1 MPYLRLPDGSYMEV
15 PEGVSQSEALA
26 HAKEKYG
33 DLFKQGAKA
42 GPKTGFG
49 AALGSGTESFI
60 GSLRT
65 GAEAI
70 LSPEEA
76 ARKGLERE
84 EARAGK
90 YAEQVGLDKLKEVYE
105 KQGLTA
111 AIGEVG
117 RQIPLAITEQ
127 APNIA
132 ATLASAKLGAT
143 AGSPFGPVG
152 AGIGALGG
160 ALAPSALQLFGS
172 NIQRQAAEQQAAGQP
187 LDISRTAAAGA
198 TAIQAPLDVAATFIP
213 LGGRIA
219 GKFFGKE
226 VEQLLMRGGTEAAEK
241 LAKESF
247 AKTLGKG
254 LAVGAAAEVPTEVT
268 QQMLERA
275 QAGLDLT
282 SPDAL
287 KEYGEVAYQAGLL
300 APIGGAGRF
309 VDKSGARGQVAAQAR
324 EEEETARIAEEQRK
338 QSPEYRAELETQ
350 RNDIQGRITEI
361 QSVLKD
367 PRLDKQAVDEGKKEI
382 SDLQAQL
389 KGIVGELKT
398 AGAPAEETSAFSIDQ
413 AIAER
418 KAQEEAEAVK
428 TAEAEKLKQDSE
440 GFIKEHQALSSTV
453 DYLQGKLQNAMKEG
467 DLDQVETFGD
477 LLDKKSAELAQLSEL
492 AQRAGINVRT
502 PEAKLKSANSAL
514 SKAQKKLSDASEDAD
529 LTADKRKELIQAV
542 KDAQANV
549 ESLRKQVDDRKEE
562 QQASAELAAKQQERL
577 QGPTKYNKTV
587 GKQLE
592 NHLKTPRPE
601 DPVGRQAYD
610 AKTKDLESRVFEVLS
625 EEEISEPIDMAEYEL
640 KVNEM
645 TNNRLAGL
653 AAAATER
660 QRAFGEMDTAQEV
673 ATNIEDG
680 KLFNTSAKMLG
691 LPTNAGK
698 NGNWDFSDPE
708 EAGLLLKEVTSTLDQ
723 IEKDRATAEQYG
735 MDLPADPRTPYLE
748 QIFEKIGGVAALE
761 KTELPKAKVDTRR
774 NLRYRQAEIP
784 AAQKLFKP
792 DLPVGEYTPKHIA
805 KVREE
810 LAEINRLLGYDEQNE
825 ADKKAEKARLNR
837 TIKKAKATIA
847 RKTTSEVDKKAAQ
860 QAITDAEAKKKQLDN
875 EKVGVSKEF
884 DLAATK
890 KKALAEI
897 DANIK
902 AQQAIVANKKS
913 SEKDVYWATETIKK
927 LNVAKKSHSALKAPQ
942 QSEFLDRLKKRK
954 ARLEN
959 ELLDATLPIRAKGK
973 IPKYLKIESDIE
985 TLNNQLKEAT
995 APSEIKRL
1003 QNRIANAEAK
1013 LARVKKT
1020 SRLPEGGVRGERV
1033 VGAAKEGT
1041 ALTEI
1046 QDAIDQLRKGEFMG
1060 GAAATESTLEGQ
1072 SRPLILRGIR
1082 NDVDTLIMAAISDI
1096 NIGRR
1101 SRKEADMTL
1110 DEQKEFATIVEQM
1123 LLSKA
1128 AKATGWRAKIQRT
1141 PETAEETA
1149 IFQAFK
1155 DAGFD
1160 FGNKTAYEQYIEAI
1174 GKAGLR
1180 DEDIVDNYGE
1190 ANKQIEQ
1197 LRNSLDTLIDK
1208 KNDLDDKM
1216 KDATDRGIISTYKKQ
1231 IDRLVASIKEAK
1243 KEYEDAKA
1251 EFVRGEK
1258 EGKGEIRT
1266 GMREQERIDIRD
1278 TLDKLKQSFGSERAV
1293 LVEAPEIT
1301 AESMPEIDG
1310 EPKELSKLRNTANAF
1325 LESTNG
1331 ILRGLGEA
1339 LRIFTPVDVRKSK
1352 AILDDFNTKKQ
1363 TALDFM
1369 RDIAG
1374 SKEDK
1379 ASFFN
1384 KVIAATKKEKEAASV
1399 ELETNTEIASSLRAG
1414 PVPKGETLIN
1424 NSLYRKAEKLR
1435 KEADKAHA
1443 EIAADVN
1450 KTLEQVKDTIA
1461 VAEGAAKQKLDADF
1475 KQFFDQLK
1483 ENNSNY
1489 LEASQAYQKAR
1500 NEYYIKKRAEA
1511 GAARAA
1517 QEGTDRERLS
1527 KSLRKGEQAGR
1538 QKVGLNLPGKKVEA
1552 VVTQTVLS
1560 NLAFINMGKKVT
1572 TMRNLFQAIDAA
1584 DKQIGKSENERAAAV
1599 LKAKEAYANE
1609 VIKTRAYAE
1618 RESFGLR
1625 PGELGDLFIQLGKAE
1640 KDSPEAKAI
1649 LKDIATIR
1657 RAAEED
1663 AARMGIVRRAKKE
1676 VGPEGSIEREDKLKA
1691 IQTEQT
1697 EETGRAIQRRKNI
1710 LTTKQR
1716 NKRREEVQ
1724 KELDAANAKQIKKA
1738 PKDATTAQKKAINAA
1753 NDKIRIARQ
1762 SLQAELDV
1770 ITGADF
1776 EVLRNRGLI
1785 KQEASDRLYKKS
1797 KFESERD
1804 NALRA
1809 AKARAD
1815 AIEKKELGAK
1825 LTKADEKLI
1834 AKGEELTD
1842 AEKEI
1847 IANAEALGK
1856 FAAGYIEE
1864 RTTKRNKATAELE
1877 INLQKPLTEDE
1888 KFAKT
1893 TAGKNQE
1900 ARLKQAKG
1908 RVKEKILAQ
1917 EFKKALDENSVV
1929 EAGYKSV
1936 GITEAEFTKLT
1947 RKAEEQRLNFW
1958 LNEVEDAN
1966 ISFDDFKGLEEG
1978 MRGDWDPRIEKPIT
1992 GEGVSSSVAQ
2002 RVVDKLKLPKG
2013 LKVLVLEKL
2022 TPTLRGAI
2030 ANGGYTDTEIDGV
2043 RGGVMPDGT
2052 VFVVANNHA
2061 DIKDVERTLAHEI
2074 TGHLG
2079 VEGVLGQAGMDA
2091 LAKKVISQNGSVAKL
2106 ADKLGVGEDALAAY
2120 MAAKQAGKSEEF
2132 AQAKALREVIAH
2144 TAEARPDKN
2153 FIQKANEFIKA
2164 LVGAFRAALR
2174 KMGIDL
2180 DINTSDVYK
2189 LLRDAR
2195 RSEKIAPGIYKG
2207 RDGEYQLKAGKAT
2220 YGPGGAVIARGADM
2234 AMAKQAPLMD
2244 RLFPANIGLYLTQ
2257 KLVSSTASLD
2267 KVLEVKG
2274 MKGSLVAN
2282 QLKYYISQHN
2292 QRFTIS
2298 GNATTIGV
2306 PVLRQ
2311 EKGGKG
2317 FVLEAKPGANLKS
2330 LAEVLGSIGWGNA
2343 EGIRNAYSLH
2353 RISKRAKNVG
2363 VDKLSFK
2370 NPQEMAKML
2379 KEVDALVA
2387 GNKQLRDGFAKADA
2401 IYDQY
2406 NRDLMN
2412 LLVQTGAL
2420 PKDKAI
2426 DLVKNNDY
2434 VPYYRTEQDGTVVLD
2449 LGGADRVRIGNLKD
2463 QPYLKELVGGDERIV
2478 DIYTGALQN
2487 TNLLIDM
2494 ALHNLASRNVAF
2506 TLADLGLVDVLGD
2519 KGKGIRKGKGPAS
2532 DKVIRFSVQP
2542 DEKYDKKDKTGKV
2555 IEKDDGFRHVI
2566 VNTASTGIPS
2576 EYLVQGLSGVNT
2588 SVPSLVKSMGFFSR
2602 TLRSWVTRNPVY
2614 AARQII
2620 RDPFTAVMASGV
2632 DTLPVLSSLNAMG
2645 KSIGRMRRGEVGA
2658 TEIERL
2664 GLVSS
2669 NVFTGT
2675 SEDMQKILLQITS
2688 GKGGWESYLAK
2699 ADALATQG
2707 DAATR
2712 EVAFNSFRKQGLS
2725 ELEAALATYETMPFT
2740 QRGTSSSLF
2749 LLSTM
2754 VPFLNAQIQGLN
2766 VIYNAFTG
2774 KATFQEK
2781 LRIKQKLWQRG
2792 MLMFGVSMAYAL
2804 LMSEDEAYQNANDD
2818 ERYNNWF
2825 VYVPGIDEPVRVPI
2839 PFELGIPF
2847 KALPEAI
2854 VNVMR
2859 GDRTAGE
2866 ATKALAKMIKN
2877 SVPLGPSSIPAGVKA
2892 PIEVIT
2898 NYSFFTGRDI
2908 ISDRLAGL
2916 DPAERFTANTTE
2928 LAKFIGKGTGSIP
2941 VLGEYL
2947 SPIQIEYLLRGYTG
2961 SLPLALAS
2969 MANPLFGSVGGE
2981 KPTARASEMP
2991 VVGSIFQP
2999 KDASGLIN
3007 RAYKDMEAIN
3017 RAGQTYKKLEEEGRD
3032 ADADS
3037 YADRFADE
3045 LSLAPLAGQFKQK
3058 MGALAKEE
3066 REIKSDPS
3074 LSGPEKRRQL
3084 DEIRKERIEL
3094 SKDFISERE

>member
-26 HAKEKYG
+26 HARQKYG
-33 DLFKQGAKA
+33 DLFKQGAKT

-49 AALGSGTESFI
+49 AALGSGAESFA
-60 GSLRT
+60 GALRT
-65 GAEAI
+65 GAEGI
-70 LSPEEA
+70 FSPEEA

-105 KQGLTA
+105 KQGLIS

-132 ATLASAKLGAT
+132 ATLASAKLGAV

-160 ALAPSALQLFGS
+160 AVAPSALQLFGS
-172 NIQRQAAEQQAAGQP
+172 NIQRQAAEQQATGQP
-187 LDISRTAAAGA
+187 LDISRGAAAGA
-198 TAIQAPLDVAATFIP
+198 AAIQAPLDVAATFIP

-219 GKFFGKE
+219 GKIFGPE
-226 VEQLLMRGGTEAAEK
+226 VEKLLMRGGTEAAEK

-247 AKTLGKG
+247 AKTLTKG
-254 LAVGAAAEVPTEVT
+254 VAIGAAAEVPTEVT

-287 KEYGEVAYQAGLL
+287 KEYGEVAYQASLL
-300 APIGGAGRF
+300 SPIGGAGRF
-309 VDKSGARGQVAAQAR
+309 ADKSGARGQVAAQAR
-324 EEEETARIAEEQRK
+324 EEEETARVAEEQRK

-350 RNDIQGRITEI
+350 RNDLQGRITEI

-367 PRLDKQAVDEGKKEI
+367 PRLDKEAVEEGKKEI
-382 SDLQAQL
+382 RDLQASL
-389 KGIVGELKT
+389 KEIVGELKT
-398 AGAPAEETSAFSIDQ
+398 AGAPTEEAFSIDQ

-418 KAQEEAEAVK
+418 KAQEEAEAAK
-428 TAEAEKLKQDSE
+428 NAEAEKVKQNSQ

-453 DYLQGKLQNAMKEG
+453 DYLQTKLQNAMKESN
-467 DLDQVETFGD
+467 LDQIENFGD
-477 LLDKKSAELAQLSEL
+477 LLDKKNAELAQLSDL

-502 PEAKLKSANSAL
+502 PEAQLKSANAAL
-514 SKAQKKLSDASEDAD
+514 RKAQKKLSDASEDAD
-529 LTADKRKELIQAV
+529 LTPEKRKELIQGV
-542 KDAQANV
+542 KDAQAGV
-549 ESLRKQVDDRKEE
+549 ENLRKEVDDRKEG
-562 QQASAELAAKQQERL
+562 QQASAELAAKQQERM
-577 QGPTKYNKTV
+577 QGPVKYNK
-587 GKQLE
+587 
-592 NHLKTPRPE
+592 KT
-601 DPVGRQAYD
+601 D
-610 AKTKDLESRVFEVLS
+610 KFEVLS
-625 EEEISEPIDMAEYEL
+625 EEEISEPIDMAAYEL
-640 KVNEM
+640 KANEI

-680 KLFNTSAKMLG
+680 KLFNQSAKLLG

-698 NGNWDFSDPE
+698 NGNWDFSNPE

-723 IEKDRATAEQYG
+723 IERDRATAQQYG

-748 QIFEKIGGVAALE
+748 QIFEKISGVATVE
-761 KTELPKAKVDTRR
+761 KAKLPAAKIDARR
-774 NLRYRQAEIP
+774 NLRYREAEIP

-792 DLPVGEYTPKHIA
+792 DLPVGEYTPKHIQ
-805 KVREE
+805 KVRNE
-810 LAEINRLLGYDEQNE
+810 LDEINRILKVDVDFEATKKKQISTLKSRAAKAKKLADKKDTPA
-825 ADKKAEKARLNR
+825 ADKKAAKELIKRIDADIERVKNTPRL
-837 TIKKAKATIA
+837 TEGIKERYER
-847 RKTTSEVDKKAAQ
+847 RKT
-860 QAITDAEAKKKQLDN
+860 
-875 EKVGVSKEF
+875 
-884 DLAATK
+884 
-890 KKALAEI
+890 
-897 DANIK
+897 
-902 AQQAIVANKKS
+902 
-913 SEKDVYWATETIKK
+913 
-927 LNVAKKSHSALKAPQ
+927 
-942 QSEFLDRLKKRK
+942 
-954 ARLEN
+954 RLEN
-959 ELLDATLPIRAKGK
+959 EILDATLPIRAKGK
-973 IPKYLKIESDIE
+973 APKYLKIESDIE
-985 TLNNQLKEAT
+985 TFNNQLKAAT

-1003 QNRIANAEAK
+1003 QTRIANAEAK
-1013 LARVKKT
+1013 LVKVKKT
-1020 SRLPEGGVRGERV
+1020 SRLPEGGARGERV

-1060 GAAATESTLEGQ
+1060 GAAATESNLEGQ

-1110 DEQKEFATIVEQM
+1110 DEQKEFATVVEQL

-1149 IFQAFK
+1149 ISQAFK

-1160 FGNKTAYEQYIEAI
+1160 FGNKTAYEQYVDAI

-1180 DEDIVDNYGE
+1180 DEDIIANYGE

-1208 KNDLDDKM
+1208 KNDLEDKL
-1216 KDATDRGIISTYKKQ
+1216 KDATDRDLVATYKKQ
-1231 IDRLVASIKEAK
+1231 IDRLAGSIKEANK
-1243 KEYEDAKA
+1243 AYDDAKA

-1352 AILDDFNTKKQ
+1352 AILDDFNTQKQ

-1374 SKEDK
+1374 GKEDK

-1384 KVIAATKKEKEAASV
+1384 KVIVATKKEKKAAEA
-1399 ELETNTEIASSLRAG
+1399 ELEANTEITSSLRAG
-1414 PVPKGETLIN
+1414 PVPRGETLIN
-1424 NSLYRKAEKLR
+1424 NSLRRKADKLR
-1435 KEADKAHA
+1435 KEADEVHA
-1443 EIAADVN
+1443 EIVADVN
-1450 KTLEQVKDTIA
+1450 KTLEQVRSTIA

-1500 NEYYIKKRAEA
+1500 DAYYTKKRAEA

-1517 QEGTDRERLS
+1517 QEGTDRGRLA
-1527 KSLRKGEQAGR
+1527 KSLKKGEQEGR
-1538 QKVGLNLPGKKVEA
+1538 QKVGLGLPGKKVEA

-1560 NLAFINMGKKVT
+1560 NLAFNNMSKKVT
-1572 TMRNLFQAIDAA
+1572 TMRKLFKAIGEA
-1584 DKQIGKSENERAAAV
+1584 KGVEAV
-1599 LKAKEAYANE
+1599 ANAKEAYANE

-1618 RESFGLR
+1618 REGFGLGQ
-1625 PGELGDLFIQLGKAE
+1625 GELGDLFIQLGKVE
-1640 KDSPEAKAI
+1640 KDSSEASAI
-1649 LKDIATIR
+1649 TRDINKLRTQ
-1657 RAAEED
+1657 AEED
-1663 AARMGIVRRAKKE
+1663 AARLSVVQRRKKE

-1691 IQTEQT
+1691 IQAEQT
-1697 EETGRAIQRRKNI
+1697 EETKRKLERRKQVV
-1710 LTTKQR
+1710 TEKQR
-1716 NKRREEVQ
+1716 TKIRETVE
-1724 KELDAANAKQIKKA
+1724 KELNKANAKEIKKV
-1738 PKDATTAQKKAINAA
+1738 PEDATPAQRKAINAA
-1753 NDKIRIARQ
+1753 NDKIRIQRQ

-1776 EVLRNRGLI
+1776 DVLRNRGRI
-1785 KQEASDRLYKKS
+1785 QKEAADRLYKKS
-1797 KFESERD
+1797 AFESARD
-1804 NALRA
+1804 NELARVLKKQDLIET
-1809 AKARAD
+1809 KAT
-1815 AIEKKELGAK
+1815 GAK
-1825 LTKADEKLI
+1825 LKPAEQNFLDKY
-1834 AKGEELTD
+1834 GSELTED
-1842 AEKEI
+1842 EEALIKK
-1847 IANAEALGK
+1847 AEALGK
-1856 FAAGYIEE
+1856 DAAGYIESKETE
-1864 RTTKRNKATAELE
+1864 RKQQVAETE
-1877 INLQKPLTEDE
+1877 RKLQKPLSEEE
-1888 KFAKT
+1888 KFERSP
-1893 TAGKNQE
+1893 AGKRVE
-1900 ARLKQAKG
+1900 LAKG
-1908 RVKEKILAQ
+1908 RAKEKILSD
-1917 EFKKALDENSVV
+1917 EFSKAVKQLDV
-1929 EAGYKSV
+1929 EKAGYESV
-1936 GITEAEFTKLT
+1936 GITEAEFKKLVS
-1947 RKAEEQRLNFW
+1947 KAEEQRLNFF
-1958 LNEVEDAN
+1958 LNEIEESKIDM
-1966 ISFDDFKGLEEG
+1966 DDFSGLHEG
-1978 MRGDWDPRIEKPIT
+1978 MKGDWDPRIEKPIT
-1992 GEGVSSSVAQ
+1992 GAGVSSTVAQ

-2030 ANGGYTDTEIDGV
+2030 AKGGYTDAEIDGV

-2091 LAKKVISQNGSVAKL
+2091 LAKKVIAQNGSVAKL

-2180 DINTSDVYK
+2180 DINTTDIYK

-2195 RSEKIAPGIYKG
+2195 KSEKIAPGIYKG
-2207 RDGEYQLKAGKAT
+2207 RDGEYQLKPGKAT
-2220 YGPGGAVIARGADM
+2220 YGPGGTVIARGADM
-2234 AMAKQAPLMD
+2234 MMAKQAPLKD
-2244 RLFPANIGLYLTQ
+2244 RLFPTNIGLYLTQ

-2267 KVLEVKG
+2267 KVLEIKG
-2274 MKGSLVAN
+2274 MKGSLAAN
-2282 QLKYYISQHN
+2282 QLKYNISQHN

-2298 GNATTIGV
+2298 GNALTIGV
-2306 PVLRQ
+2306 PVMRQ

-2317 FVLEAKPGANLKS
+2317 FVLESKPGANLKS

-2343 EGIRNAYSLH
+2343 EGIRNAYSLY

-2363 VDKLSFK
+2363 VDKLNFK

-2387 GNKQLRDGFAKADA
+2387 GNKQLSDGFKKADA

-2434 VPYYRTEQDGTVVLD
+2434 IPFYRTEQNGNVVLD

-2506 TLADLGLVDVLGD
+2506 TLADLGLVDVKGD
-2519 KGKGIRKGKGPAS
+2519 KGKGIRKGKGPAG

-2542 DEKYDKKDKTGKV
+2542 VDD
-2555 IEKDDGFRHVI
+2555 KDDGFRHVI
-2566 VNTASTGIPS
+2566 VNTESTGIPS
-2576 EYLVQGLSGVNT
+2576 EYLVQGLAGVNT
-2588 SVPSLVKSMGFFSR
+2588 SVPSLVRSMGFFSR

-2632 DTLPVLSSLNAMG
+2632 DTVPVLSSLGAMG
-2645 KSIGRMRRGEVGA
+2645 KSLGRMRRGEVGSS
-2658 TEIERL
+2658 EIERL

-2818 ERYNNWF
+2818 EKYNNWF
-2825 VYVPGIDEPVRVPI
+2825 VYVPGIDEPVRIPI

-2859 GDRTAGE
+2859 GDKTAEE

-2877 SVPLGPSSIPAGVKA
+2877 SVPLGPSSIPAGAKA

-2916 DPAERFTANTTE
+2916 DPAERFNANTTE

-2969 MANPLFGSVGGE
+2969 MANPLFGSAAGE

-2991 VVGSIFQP
+2991 VVGSVFQP
-2999 KDASGLIN
+2999 KDASGLVN
-3007 RAYKDMEAIN
+3007 RAYKDIEAIN

-3032 ADADS
+3032 ADAEA

-3045 LSLAPLAGQFKQK
+3045 LSLAPLAGAFKQR
-3058 MGALAKEE
+3058 MGQLAKEE
-3066 REIKSDPS
+3066 REVKSNPNM
-3074 LSGPEKRRQL
+3074 SGAQKRAELDAIRQ
-3084 DEIRKERIEL
+3084 DRIAL
-3094 SKDFISERE
+3094 AKDMLSERE

>member
-1 MPYLRLPDGSYMEV
+1 
-15 PEGVSQSEALA
+15 
-26 HAKEKYG
+26 
-33 DLFKQGAKA
+33 
-42 GPKTGFG
+42 
-49 AALGSGTESFI
+49 
-60 GSLRT
+60 
-65 GAEAI
+65 
-70 LSPEEA
+70 
-76 ARKGLERE
+76 
-84 EARAGK
+84 
-90 YAEQVGLDKLKEVYE
+90 
-105 KQGLTA
+105 
-111 AIGEVG
+111 
-117 RQIPLAITEQ
+117 
-127 APNIA
+127 
-132 ATLASAKLGAT
+132 
-143 AGSPFGPVG
+143 
-152 AGIGALGG
+152 
-160 ALAPSALQLFGS
+160 
-172 NIQRQAAEQQAAGQP
+172 
-187 LDISRTAAAGA
+187 
-198 TAIQAPLDVAATFIP
+198 
-213 LGGRIA
+213 
-219 GKFFGKE
+219 
-226 VEQLLMRGGTEAAEK
+226 
-241 LAKESF
+241 
-247 AKTLGKG
+247 
-254 LAVGAAAEVPTEVT
+254 
-268 QQMLERA
+268 MLERA

-287 KEYGEVAYQAGLL
+287 KEYGEVAYQASLL
-300 APIGGAGRF
+300 SPIGGAGRF
-309 VDKSGARGQVAAQAR
+309 ADKSGARDQVAAQAR
-324 EEEETARIAEEQRK
+324 EKEEIARVAEEQRK

-350 RNDIQGRITEI
+350 RNDLQGRITEI

-367 PRLDKQAVDEGKKEI
+367 PRLDKEAVEEGKKEI
-382 SDLQAQL
+382 KDLQAQI
-389 KGIVGELKT
+389 KEIVGELKT
-398 AGAPAEETSAFSIDQ
+398 AGAPTETFSIDQ

-418 KAQEEAEAVK
+418 KAQEEAEVAK
-428 TAEAEKLKQDSE
+428 TAEAEKVKQDSQ

-453 DYLQGKLQNAMKEG
+453 DYLQTKLQNAMKEG
-467 DLDQVETFGD
+467 NLDQIENFGD
-477 LLDKKSAELAQLSEL
+477 LLDKKNAELAQLSDL

-502 PEAKLKSANSAL
+502 PEAQLKSASAAL
-514 SKAQKKLSDASEDAD
+514 RKAQKKLSDASEDAD
-529 LTADKRKELIQAV
+529 LTPEKRKELIQGV
-542 KDAQANV
+542 KDAQAGV
-549 ESLRKQVDDRKEE
+549 EKLRKEVDDRKEG

-577 QGPTKYNKTV
+577 QGPTKYNK
-587 GKQLE
+587 
-592 NHLKTPRPE
+592 KT
-601 DPVGRQAYD
+601 GQ
-610 AKTKDLESRVFEVLS
+610 FEVLS
-625 EEEISEPIDMAEYEL
+625 EEEISEPIDMAAYEL
-640 KVNEM
+640 KANEI

-680 KLFNTSAKMLG
+680 KLFNTSAKLLG

-698 NGNWDFSDPE
+698 NGNWDFSDPK

-723 IEKDRATAEQYG
+723 IERDRAIAEQYG

-748 QIFEKIGGVAALE
+748 QIFEKVSGVAAVE
-761 KTELPKAKVDTRR
+761 KAELPKAKVDARR
-774 NLRYRQAEIP
+774 NLRYREAEIP

-792 DLPVGEYTPKHIA
+792 DLPVGEYTPKHLEKI
-805 KVREE
+805 RNE
-810 LAEINRLLGYDEQNE
+810 LNEVNRLLKADVDFDASKKKQIAALKRQASKAKKTAEKKDISA
-825 ADKKAEKARLNR
+825 ADKKAAKDLIKRIDADIERVKNTDRLN
-837 TIKKAKATIA
+837 
-847 RKTTSEVDKKAAQ
+847 E
-860 QAITDAEAKKKQLDN
+860 
-875 EKVGVSKEF
+875 GVKE
-884 DLAATK
+884 
-890 KKALAEI
+890 
-897 DANIK
+897 
-902 AQQAIVANKKS
+902 
-913 SEKDVYWATETIKK
+913 
-927 LNVAKKSHSALKAPQ
+927 
-942 QSEFLDRLKKRK
+942 RLERRK

-959 ELLDATLPIRAKGK
+959 EILDATLPIRAKGK
-973 IPKYLKIESDIE
+973 APKYLRIESDIE

-1013 LARVKKT
+1013 LVKVKKT
-1020 SRLPEGGVRGERV
+1020 SRLPEGGARGERV

-1101 SRKEADMTL
+1101 SRKEADMTI
-1110 DEQKEFATIVEQM
+1110 DEQKEFATIVEQL

-1128 AKATGWRAKIQRT
+1128 AKATGWRAKIQRN

-1149 IFQAFK
+1149 ISQAFK

-1160 FGNKTAYEQYIEAI
+1160 FGNKTAYEQYIDAI

-1180 DEDIVDNYGE
+1180 DEDIVANYGE
-1190 ANKQIEQ
+1190 ANKQIERI
-1197 LRNSLDTLIDK
+1197 RNNLDTLIDK
-1208 KNDLDDKM
+1208 KNDLEDKL
-1216 KDATDRGIISTYKKQ
+1216 KSATDRELVDTYKKQ
-1231 IDRLVASIKEAK
+1231 IDRLAKSIKEADK
-1243 KEYEDAKA
+1243 AYDDAKA

-1278 TLDKLKQSFGSERAV
+1278 TLDKLKQSFGSDRAV

-1301 AESMPEIDG
+1301 AESMPDIDG

-1352 AILDDFNTKKQ
+1352 AILDDFNTQKQ

-1384 KVIAATKKEKEAASV
+1384 KVIVATKKDKEAAEAEV
-1399 ELETNTEIASSLRAG
+1399 EANAAEKESKTKGDKLINASLR
-1414 PVPKGETLIN
+1414 
-1424 NSLYRKAEKLR
+1424 RKADKLRSQADALR
-1435 KEADKAHA
+1435 KE
-1443 EIAADVN
+1443 VN
-1450 KTLEQVKDTIA
+1450 NDINETLEQVRSTIA

-1500 NEYYIKKRAEA
+1500 DSYYTKKRAEA

-1517 QEGTDRERLS
+1517 QEGTDRERLA
-1527 KSLRKGEQAGR
+1527 KSLKKGEQEGR
-1538 QKVGLNLPGKKVEA
+1538 QKVGLGLPGKKVEA

-1560 NLAFINMGKKVT
+1560 NLAFTNMSKKVT
-1572 TMRNLFQAIDAA
+1572 TMRKLFDA
-1584 DKQIGKSENERAAAV
+1584 IGKAEGVEAV
-1599 LKAKEAYANE
+1599 ANAKEAYANE

-1618 RESFGLR
+1618 REGFGLGQ
-1625 PGELGDLFIQLGKAE
+1625 GELGDLFIQLGKVAA
-1640 KDSPEAKAI
+1640 DSPEGKA
-1649 LKDIATIR
+1649 LTRDINKL
-1657 RAAEED
+1657 RAQAEED
-1663 AARMGIVRRAKKE
+1663 AARLSVVQRRRKE
-1676 VGPEGSIEREDKLKA
+1676 VGPEGSIEREDKLKS
-1691 IQTEQT
+1691 IQAEQT
-1697 EETGRAIQRRKNI
+1697 EETKRKIERRKQVV
-1710 LTTKQR
+1710 TEKQR
-1716 NKRREEVQ
+1716 TKIRETVE
-1724 KELDAANAKQIKKA
+1724 KELAAANAKEIKKA
-1738 PKDATTAQKKAINAA
+1738 PEGATAAQRKAINAA

-1762 SLQAELDV
+1762 ALQAELDV

-1776 EVLRNRGLI
+1776 DVLRNRGRI

-1797 KFESERD
+1797 AFESQRD
-1804 NALRA
+1804 NELARVLKKQDLIET
-1809 AKARAD
+1809 KAT
-1815 AIEKKELGAK
+1815 GAK
-1825 LTKADEKLI
+1825 LKPAEQNFLDKY
-1834 AKGEELTD
+1834 GSELTE
-1842 AEKEI
+1842 AEEALIKK
-1847 IANAEALGK
+1847 AEAVGK
-1856 FAAGYIEE
+1856 GAKGYIESKETE
-1864 RTTKRNKATAELE
+1864 RKQQVATTE
-1877 INLQKPLTEDE
+1877 IQLQKPLSEKE
-1888 KFAKT
+1888 KFDR
-1893 TAGKNQE
+1893 NE
-1900 ARLKQAKG
+1900 RIKQVKG
-1908 RVKEKILAQ
+1908 RVKEKLLSD
-1917 EFKKALDENSVV
+1917 EFSKAVKQLDV
-1929 EAGYKSV
+1929 EKAGYESV
-1936 GITEAEFTKLT
+1936 GITEAEFKKLVT
-1947 RKAEEQRLNFW
+1947 KAEEQRLNFF
-1958 LNEVEDAN
+1958 LNEIEESKID
-1966 ISFDDFKGLEEG
+1966 IDDFSGLHEG
-1978 MRGDWDPRIEKPIT
+1978 MKGDWDPRIEKPIT
-1992 GEGVSSSVAQ
+1992 GAGVSSTVAQ

-2030 ANGGYTDTEIDGV
+2030 AKGGYTDIEIDGV

-2091 LAKKVISQNGSVAKL
+2091 LAKKVIAQNGSVAKL

-2180 DINTSDVYK
+2180 DINTSDIYK

-2207 RDGEYQLKAGKAT
+2207 RDGEYQLKPGKAT
-2220 YGPGGAVIARGADM
+2220 YGPGGGVIGRGVDM

-2244 RLFPANIGLYLTQ
+2244 RLFPANIGLYLKQ
-2257 KLVSSTASLD
+2257 KLVSGAASFE
-2267 KVLEVKG
+2267 KVLDVKG
-2274 MKGSLVAN
+2274 VKNSLLAN
-2282 QLKYYISQHN
+2282 QAKYYISQHN

-2317 FVLEAKPGANLKS
+2317 YVLDAKPGANLKS

-2343 EGIRNAYSLH
+2343 EGIRNAYSLY

-2363 VDKLSFK
+2363 VEKLNFK
-2370 NPQEMAKML
+2370 KPQEMAKML
-2379 KEVDALVA
+2379 KEVDALVK
-2387 GNKQLRDGFAKADA
+2387 NNEQLRDGFKKADA

-2434 VPYYRTEQDGTVVLD
+2434 IPFYRTEQNGNVVLD

-2506 TLADLGLVDVLGD
+2506 TLADLGLVDVRGD
-2519 KGKGIRKGKGPAS
+2519 KGKGIRKGKGPAG

-2542 DEKYDKKDKTGKV
+2542 VDD
-2555 IEKDDGFRHVI
+2555 KDDGFRHVI
-2566 VNTASTGIPS
+2566 VNTESTGIPS
-2576 EYLVQGLSGVNT
+2576 EYLVQGLAGVNT

-2632 DTLPVLSSLNAMG
+2632 DTVPVLSSLKAMG
-2645 KSIGRMRRGEVGA
+2645 KSLGRMRRGEVGSS
-2658 TEIERL
+2658 EIERL

-2781 LRIKQKLWQRG
+2781 LRIKEKLWQRG
-2792 MLMFGVSMAYAL
+2792 MLMFGMSMAYAL

-2818 ERYNNWF
+2818 EKYNNWF
-2825 VYVPGIDEPVRVPI
+2825 VYVPGIDEPVRIPI

-2877 SVPLGPSSIPAGVKA
+2877 SVPLGPSSIPAGAKA
-2892 PIEVIT
+2892 PLEVIT

-2916 DPAERFTANTTE
+2916 DPAERFNANTTE
-2928 LAKFIGKGTGSIP
+2928 LAKFIGKGTGQIP

-2947 SPIQIEYLLRGYTG
+2947 SPVQIEYLLRGYTG

-2969 MANPLFGSVGGE
+2969 MANPLFGSAGGE

-2999 KDASGLIN
+2999 KDASGLVN
-3007 RAYKDMEAIN
+3007 RAYKDIEAIN

-3032 ADADS
+3032 ADAES

-3045 LSLAPLAGQFKQK
+3045 LSLAPLAGAFKQR

-3066 REIKSDPS
+3066 RMIKADPNM
-3074 LSGPEKRRQL
+3074 SGAEKRAELDAIRQDRIAL
-3084 DEIRKERIEL
+3084 AKEL
-3094 SKDFISERE
+3094 ISERE

>member
-42 GPKTGFG
+42 GPKTGIG

-60 GSLRT
+60 SSLRT
-65 GAEAI
+65 GAEGI
-70 LSPEEA
+70 FSPEEA

-90 YAEQVGLDKLKEVYE
+90 YADQIGLDKLKEAYE
-105 KQGLTA
+105 KQGLTG

-132 ATLASAKLGAT
+132 ATLGSAKLGAT
-143 AGSPFGPVG
+143 AGSVFGPVG
-152 AGIGALGG
+152 TGIGAIGG
-160 ALAPSALQLFGS
+160 ALVPSALQLFGS

-187 LDISRTAAAGA
+187 LDISRGSAAGA
-198 TAIQAPLDVAATFIP
+198 AAIQAPLDIAATFIP

-219 GKFFGKE
+219 GKVLGKE
-226 VEQLLMRGGTEAAEK
+226 VEQLLMRGGTDAAEK

-247 AKTLGKG
+247 AKTLTKG
-254 LAVGAAAEVPTEVT
+254 VAVGAAAEVPTEVT
-268 QQMLERA
+268 QQMLERY
-275 QAGLDLT
+275 QAGLDIT

-309 VDKSGARGQVAAQAR
+309 ATKSGAREQVAAKAR
-324 EEEETARIAEEQRK
+324 EEEEVARVAEEQRK
-338 QSPEYRAELETQ
+338 QTPEYRAELETQ
-350 RNDIQGRITEI
+350 RNDLQGRITEI

-367 PRLDKQAVDEGKKEI
+367 PRLDKEAVEEGKKEI
-382 SDLQAQL
+382 RDLQTSL
-389 KGIVGELKT
+389 KEIVGELKT
-398 AGAPAEETSAFSIDQ
+398 AGAPAEETPAFSIDQ

-418 KAQEEAEAVK
+418 KAQEEAEATK
-428 TAEAEKLKQDSE
+428 NAEAEKVKQDSE

-453 DYLQGKLQNAMKEG
+453 DYLQTKLQNAMKEG
-467 DLDQVETFGD
+467 NLDQVETFGD
-477 LLDKKSAELAQLSEL
+477 LLDKKNAELGQLSEI

-502 PEAKLKSANSAL
+502 PEAQLKGATNAL
-514 SKAQKKLSDASEDAD
+514 RKAQKKLSDASEDAD

-542 KDAQANV
+542 KDAQVGV
-549 ESLRKQVDDRKEE
+549 ESLRKQVDDRKEG

-577 QGPTKYNKTV
+577 QGPTKYNK
-587 GKQLE
+587 
-592 NHLKTPRPE
+592 KT
-601 DPVGRQAYD
+601 GQ
-610 AKTKDLESRVFEVLS
+610 FEVLS
-625 EEEISEPIDMAEYEL
+625 EEEIDQPIDMAEYEL
-640 KVNEM
+640 KANEI

-653 AAAATER
+653 GAAASER

-680 KLFNTSAKMLG
+680 KLFNASAKLLG

-698 NGNWDFSDPE
+698 NGNWDFTDPE
-708 EAGLLLKEVTSTLDQ
+708 DAKLLLKEVTSTLDQ
-723 IEKDRATAEQYG
+723 IEKDRAIAEQYG

-748 QIFEKIGGVAALE
+748 QIFGKISDVAAVE
-761 KTELPKAKVDTRR
+761 KAELPATKVDTRR
-774 NLRYRQAEIP
+774 NLRYREAEIP

-792 DLPVGEYTPKHIA
+792 DLPVGEYTPKHIQ
-805 KVREE
+805 KVRNE
-810 LAEINRLLGYDEQNE
+810 LDEINRVLKADVDFEATKKKEISALKSRAAKAKKLADKKDTLA
-825 ADKKAEKARLNR
+825 ADKKAAKEL
-837 TIKKAKATIA
+837 IK
-847 RKTTSEVDKKAAQ
+847 R
-860 QAITDAEAKKKQLDN
+860 
-875 EKVGVSKEF
+875 
-884 DLAATK
+884 
-890 KKALAEI
+890 I
-897 DANIK
+897 DADIERVKNTPRLTKGIK
-902 AQQAIVANKKS
+902 
-913 SEKDVYWATETIKK
+913 ERYE
-927 LNVAKKSHSALKAPQ
+927 
-942 QSEFLDRLKKRK
+942 RRK

-959 ELLDATLPIRAKGK
+959 EILDATLPIRAKGK
-973 IPKYLKIESDIE
+973 APKYLKIESDIE

-1003 QNRIANAEAK
+1003 QTRIANAEAK
-1013 LARVKKT
+1013 LVKVKKT
-1020 SRLPEGGVRGERV
+1020 SRLPEGGARGERV

-1082 NDVDTLIMAAISDI
+1082 NDVDTLIMAVISDI

-1110 DEQKEFATIVEQM
+1110 DEQKEFATIVEQL

-1128 AKATGWRAKIQRT
+1128 AKATGWRAKIQRN
-1141 PETAEETA
+1141 PENAEETA
-1149 IFQAFK
+1149 ISQAFK

-1160 FGNKTAYEQYIEAI
+1160 FGNKTAYEQYIDAI

-1180 DEDIVDNYGE
+1180 DEDIVANYGE

-1208 KNDLDDKM
+1208 KNDLEDKL
-1216 KDATDRGIISTYKKQ
+1216 KGATDRDLVSTYKKQ
-1231 IDRLVASIKEAK
+1231 IDRLVGSIKEANK
-1243 KEYEDAKA
+1243 AYDDAKA

-1352 AILDDFNTKKQ
+1352 AILDDFNKQKQ

-1384 KVIAATKKEKEAASV
+1384 KVIAATKKDKEAVEADTEASAAEKESKTKGDKLINA
-1399 ELETNTEIASSLRAG
+1399 SLR
-1414 PVPKGETLIN
+1414 
-1424 NSLYRKAEKLR
+1424 RKADKLRSQADALR
-1435 KEADKAHA
+1435 KE
-1443 EIAADVN
+1443 VN
-1450 KTLEQVKDTIA
+1450 NDINETLEQVRSTIA

-1500 NEYYIKKRAEA
+1500 DEYYTKKRAEA

-1517 QEGTDRERLS
+1517 QEGTDRERLA
-1527 KSLRKGEQAGR
+1527 KSLKKGEQEGR
-1538 QKVGLNLPGKKVEA
+1538 QKVGLGLPGKKVEA

-1560 NLAFINMGKKVT
+1560 NLAFANMGKKVT
-1572 TMRNLFQAIDAA
+1572 AMRKLFNAIGEAE
-1584 DKQIGKSENERAAAV
+1584 GVEAV
-1599 LKAKEAYANE
+1599 ANAKEAYANE

-1618 RESFGLR
+1618 REGFGLGQ
-1625 PGELGDLFIQLGKAE
+1625 GELGDLFIQLGKVE
-1640 KDSPEAKAI
+1640 KDSPESKPI

-1676 VGPEGSIEREDKLKA
+1676 VGPEGSIEREDKLKS
-1691 IQTEQT
+1691 IQAEQT
-1697 EETGRAIQRRKNI
+1697 EETKRKIERRKQVV
-1710 LTTKQR
+1710 TEKQR
-1716 NKRREEVQ
+1716 TKIRETVE
-1724 KELDAANAKQIKKA
+1724 KELDKANAKQIKKV
-1738 PKDATTAQKKAINAA
+1738 PEDATAAQRKAINTA
-1753 NDKIRIARQ
+1753 NDKIRIQRQ

-1776 EVLRNRGLI
+1776 DVLRNRGRI
-1785 KQEASDRLYKKS
+1785 QKEAADRLYKKS
-1797 KFESERD
+1797 GFESARD
-1804 NALRA
+1804 NELARVLKKQDLIET
-1809 AKARAD
+1809 KAT
-1815 AIEKKELGAK
+1815 GAK
-1825 LTKADEKLI
+1825 LKPAEQNFLDKY
-1834 AKGEELTD
+1834 GSELTE
-1842 AEKEI
+1842 AEETLIKK
-1847 IANAEALGK
+1847 AEALGK
-1856 FAAGYIEE
+1856 GAKGYIESKETE
-1864 RTTKRNKATAELE
+1864 RKQQVAETE
-1877 INLQKPLTEDE
+1877 GRLQKSLSEEAQD
-1888 KFAKT
+1888 KFAK
-1893 TAGKNQE
+1893 G
-1900 ARLKQAKG
+1900 LKKAAKV
-1908 RVKEKILAQ
+1908 RKDNAEFAAKLAFQNAKESTKEKILSD
-1917 EFKKALDENSVV
+1917 EFSKAVKQLDV
-1929 EAGYKSV
+1929 EKAGYEAV
-1936 GITEAEFTKLT
+1936 GLTEAEFKKLT
-1947 RKAEEQRLNFW
+1947 RKAEEQRLNFF
-1958 LNEVEDAN
+1958 LNEIEESKIDM
-1966 ISFDDFKGLEEG
+1966 DDFSGLHEG
-1978 MRGDWDPRIEKPIT
+1978 MKGNWDPRIEKPIT
-1992 GEGVSSSVAQ
+1992 GTGVSSTVAQ

-2030 ANGGYTDTEIDGV
+2030 AKSGYTDTEIDGL

-2061 DIKDVERTLAHEI
+2061 NIKDVERTLAHEI

-2079 VEGVLGQAGMDA
+2079 AEAVLGQAGMDA
-2091 LAKKVISQNGSVAKL
+2091 LAKKVIAQNGSVMGL

-2207 RDGEYQLKAGKAT
+2207 RDGEYQLKPGKAT
-2220 YGPGGAVIARGADM
+2220 YGPGGATIARGVDM
-2234 AMAKQAPLMD
+2234 AMAKQAPLMS

-2257 KLVSSTASLD
+2257 KLVSGSASLD
-2267 KVLEVKG
+2267 KVLEIKG

-2282 QLKYYISQHN
+2282 QLKYNISQHN

-2306 PVLRQ
+2306 PVMRQ

-2317 FVLEAKPGANLKS
+2317 FVLDAKPGANLKS

-2343 EGIRNAYSLH
+2343 EGIRNAYSLY

-2363 VDKLSFK
+2363 VEKLNFK

-2379 KEVDALVA
+2379 REVDALVA
-2387 GNKQLRDGFAKADA
+2387 GNKQLSDGFKKADA

-2420 PKDKAI
+2420 PKNKAI

-2487 TNLLIDM
+2487 TTLLIDM

-2506 TLADLGLVDVLGD
+2506 TLADLGLVDVRGD

-2542 DEKYDKKDKTGKV
+2542 VDD
-2555 IEKDDGFRHVI
+2555 KDDGFRHVV
-2566 VNTASTGIPS
+2566 VNTDSTGIPS
-2576 EYLVQGLSGVNT
+2576 EYLVQGLAGVNT

-2632 DTLPVLSSLNAMG
+2632 DTVPVLSSLNAMG

-2792 MLMFGVSMAYAL
+2792 MLMFGMSMAYAL

-2916 DPAERFTANTTE
+2916 DPAERFNANTTE
-2928 LAKFIGKGTGSIP
+2928 LAKFIGKGTGAIP
-2941 VLGEYL
+2941 VFGEYL
-2947 SPIQIEYLLRGYTG
+2947 SPVQIEYLLRGYTG

-3032 ADADS
+3032 ADADA

-3045 LSLAPLAGQFKQK
+3045 LSLAPLAGQFKQQ
-3058 MGALAKEE
+3058 MGQLAKEE
-3066 REIKSDPS
+3066 REIKSDPG

>member
-1 MPYLRLPDGSYMEV
+1 MSPDQAYAAAIDRF
-15 PEGVSQSEALA
+15 PDLLA
-26 HAKEKYG
+26 EPAK
-33 DLFKQGAKA
+33 
-42 GPKTGFG
+42 PKKGFG
-49 AALGSGTESFI
+49 AALGSGTESFV
-60 GSLRT
+60 GALRT

-70 LSPEEA
+70 FSPEEA

-90 YAEQVGLDKLKEVYE
+90 YADQIGLDRLKEVYA
-105 KQGLTA
+105 KQGLTG

-132 ATLASAKLGAT
+132 ATLGSAKLGAT
-143 AGSPFGPVG
+143 AGSVFGPVG

-172 NIQRQAAEQQAAGQP
+172 NIQRQAAEQQATGQP
-187 LDISRTAAAGA
+187 LDISRGAAAGA
-198 TAIQAPLDVAATFIP
+198 AAIQAPLDIAATFIP
-213 LGGRIA
+213 LGGKIA
-219 GKFFGKE
+219 GKFLGKE

-247 AKTLGKG
+247 AKTLTKG
-254 LAVGAAAEVPTEVT
+254 VAVGAAAEVPTEIT
-268 QQMLERA
+268 QQMLERY

-287 KEYGEVAYQAGLL
+287 KEYGEVAYQASLL
-300 APIGGAGRF
+300 SPIGGAGRF
-309 VDKSGARGQVAAQAR
+309 ASKSGARDQVAAQAR
-324 EEEETARIAEEQRK
+324 EEEEIARVAEEQRK

-350 RNDIQGRITEI
+350 RNDLQGRITEI

-367 PRLDKQAVDEGKKEI
+367 PRLDKEAVEEGKKEI
-382 SDLQAQL
+382 RDLQTSL
-389 KGIVGELKT
+389 KEIVGELKT
-398 AGAPAEETSAFSIDQ
+398 AGAPAAETEAFSIDQ

-418 KAQEEAEAVK
+418 KAQEETEAVK
-428 TAEAEKLKQDSE
+428 NAEAEKLKENSQ
-440 GFIKEHQALSSTV
+440 GFVEEYQALSSTV

-467 DLDQVETFGD
+467 NLDQVETFGD
-477 LLDKKSAELAQLSEL
+477 LLDKKNAELGQLSEL

-502 PEAKLKSANSAL
+502 PEAQLDVANKQL
-514 SKAQKKLSDASEDAD
+514 RKAQKKLSDASEDAD
-529 LTADKRKELIQAV
+529 LTPEKRSTLIQAV
-542 KDAQANV
+542 RDAQSGV
-549 ESLRKQVDDRKEE
+549 EKLRKEVDDRKEE
-562 QQASAELAAKQQERL
+562 QATSAQLAAKQQERL
-577 QGPTKYNKTV
+577 QGPTKYNK
-587 GKQLE
+587 
-592 NHLKTPRPE
+592 KT
-601 DPVGRQAYD
+601 GQ
-610 AKTKDLESRVFEVLS
+610 FEVLS

-640 KVNEM
+640 KANEI

-660 QRAFGEMDTAQEV
+660 KRAFGEMDVAQKV
-673 ATNIEDG
+673 AEDIDEG
-680 KLFNTSAKMLG
+680 KLFNESAKMLG

-698 NGNWDFSDPE
+698 NGNWNFTDPE
-708 EAGLLLKEVTSTLDQ
+708 DAQLLLKQVTSALDQ

-748 QIFEKIGGVAALE
+748 QIFEKISDVAAVE
-761 KTELPKAKVDTRR
+761 KGQLPKSKVDARR
-774 NLRYRQAEIP
+774 NLRYREAEIP

-792 DLPVGEYTPKHIA
+792 DLPVGEYTPKHIQ
-805 KVREE
+805 KVRNE
-810 LAEINRLLGYDEQNE
+810 LDEINRILKADVDFEATKKKQISTLKGRATKAKKLADKKDTPA
-825 ADKKAEKARLNR
+825 ADKKA
-837 TIKKAKATIA
+837 AKELLK
-847 RKTTSEVDKKAAQ
+847 R
-860 QAITDAEAKKKQLDN
+860 
-875 EKVGVSKEF
+875 
-884 DLAATK
+884 
-890 KKALAEI
+890 I
-897 DANIK
+897 DADIERVKNTPRLTEGIK
-902 AQQAIVANKKS
+902 
-913 SEKDVYWATETIKK
+913 ERYE
-927 LNVAKKSHSALKAPQ
+927 
-942 QSEFLDRLKKRK
+942 RRK
-954 ARLEN
+954 VRLEN
-959 ELLDATLPIRAKGK
+959 EILDATLPIRAKGK

-985 TLNNQLKEAT
+985 TYTNQLAVAT

-1003 QNRIANAEAK
+1003 QTRIANAQAK
-1013 LARVKKT
+1013 LVKVKKT
-1020 SRLPEGGVRGERV
+1020 SRLPEGGARGERV

-1101 SRKEADMTL
+1101 SWGDPDMTL

-1128 AKATGWRAKIQRT
+1128 AKATGWRAKIQRN
-1141 PETAEETA
+1141 PENAEETA
-1149 IFQAFK
+1149 ISQAFK

-1160 FGNKTAYEQYIEAI
+1160 FGNKTAYEQYIDAI

-1180 DEDIVDNYGE
+1180 DEDIVANYGE

-1208 KNDLDDKM
+1208 KNDLEDKL
-1216 KDATDRGIISTYKKQ
+1216 KDATDRELVDTYKKQ
-1231 IDRLVASIKEAK
+1231 IDRLAKSIKEADK
-1243 KEYEDAKA
+1243 AYDDAKA

-1278 TLDKLKQSFGSERAV
+1278 TLDKLKQSFGSERAKNI
-1293 LVEAPEIT
+1293 EPREIT

-1331 ILRGLGEA
+1331 ILRGLSEA
-1339 LRIFTPVDVRKSK
+1339 LRIFTPVAVRKSK
-1352 AILDDFNTKKQ
+1352 AILDDFNKQKQ

-1374 SKEDK
+1374 GKEDK

-1384 KVIAATKKEKEAASV
+1384 KVIAATKKDKEAVEADTEANAAEKEAKTTGDKLINA
-1399 ELETNTEIASSLRAG
+1399 SLR
-1414 PVPKGETLIN
+1414 
-1424 NSLYRKAEKLR
+1424 RKADKLRSQADALR
-1435 KEADKAHA
+1435 KE
-1443 EIAADVN
+1443 VN
-1450 KTLEQVKDTIA
+1450 NDINDTLEQVRSTIA
-1461 VAEGAAKQKLDADF
+1461 VAEGAAKQKLDTDF

-1500 NEYYIKKRAEA
+1500 DEYYTKKRAEA

-1517 QEGTDRERLS
+1517 QEGTDRERLG
-1527 KSLRKGEQAGR
+1527 KSLKKGEQEGR
-1538 QKVGLNLPGKKVEA
+1538 QKVGLGLPGKKVEA

-1560 NLAFINMGKKVT
+1560 NLAFINMSKKVT
-1572 TMRNLFQAIDAA
+1572 TMRNLF
-1584 DKQIGKSENERAAAV
+1584 KAV
-1599 LKAKEAYANE
+1599 GEAEGVEAVAKAKEAYANE

-1618 RESFGLR
+1618 REGFGLGQ
-1625 PGELGDLFIQLGKAE
+1625 GELGDLFIQLGKVE
-1640 KDSPEAKAI
+1640 TNSPEGKAI
-1649 LKDIATIR
+1649 TKDINKL
-1657 RAAEED
+1657 RAQAEED
-1663 AARMGIVRRAKKE
+1663 AARLSVVRRSKKE
-1676 VGPEGSIEREDKLKA
+1676 VGPEGSIEREENLKA
-1691 IQTEQT
+1691 IQAEQT
-1697 EETGRAIQRRKNI
+1697 EETKRKIERRKQI
-1710 LTTKQR
+1710 VTEKQR
-1716 NKRREEVQ
+1716 TTIRETVQ
-1724 KELDAANAKQIKKA
+1724 KELNKANAKQIKKA
-1738 PKDATTAQKKAINAA
+1738 PEGATAAQRKAINAA
-1753 NDKIRIARQ
+1753 NDKIRIERQ
-1762 SLQAELDV
+1762 ALQAELDV

-1776 EVLRNRGLI
+1776 DVLRNRGFI
-1785 KQEASDRLYKKS
+1785 QQEAADRLYKKS
-1797 KFESERD
+1797 GFESQRD
-1804 NALRA
+1804 NELARVLKKQDLIET
-1809 AKARAD
+1809 KAT
-1815 AIEKKELGAK
+1815 GAK
-1825 LTKADEKLI
+1825 LKPADEKFL
-1834 AKGEELTD
+1834 
-1842 AEKEI
+1842 EKNGQE
-1847 IANAEALGK
+1847 
-1856 FAAGYIEE
+1856 
-1864 RTTKRNKATAELE
+1864 
-1877 INLQKPLTEDE
+1877 LTEDE
-1888 KFAKT
+1888 ETLIAQAKT
-1893 TAGKNQE
+1893 LGKNAADYLKAE
-1900 ARLKQAKG
+1900 ASKKVADTKATELTLQKTVSEETEDKFTKGLKKAVKTRKENAEFASKLAFQNAKEST
-1908 RVKEKILAQ
+1908 KEKILSD
-1917 EFKKALDENSVV
+1917 EFSKAVKELDAEK
-1929 EAGYKSV
+1929 AGYEAV
-1936 GITEAEFTKLT
+1936 GLTEAEFKNLVT
-1947 RKAEEQRLNFW
+1947 KAESQFIGADIVEKGKKTNKKDRLEFKEAWND
-1958 LNEVEDAN
+1958 EVNDAG
-1966 ISFDDFKGLEEG
+1966 IDFDDFKGLHEG

-2030 ANGGYTDTEIDGV
+2030 AKGGYTDIEIDGV
-2043 RGGVMPDGT
+2043 RGGVMPDGS

-2091 LAKKVISQNGSVAKL
+2091 LAKKVISQNGSVSAL
-2106 ADKLGVGEDALAAY
+2106 ADKLGVGEEALAAY

-2144 TAEARPDKN
+2144 TAETRPDKN

-2195 RSEKIAPGIYKG
+2195 KSEKIAPGIYKG

-2274 MKGSLVAN
+2274 MKGSLAAN

-2317 FVLEAKPGANLKS
+2317 FVLESKPGANLKS
-2330 LAEVLGSIGWGNA
+2330 LAEVLGDIGWGNA

-2363 VDKLSFK
+2363 VDKLNFK

-2379 KEVDALVA
+2379 KEVDALVK
-2387 GNKQLRDGFAKADA
+2387 NNEQLREGFKKADA

-2412 LLVQTGAL
+2412 LLVQTGAI

-2506 TLADLGLVDVLGD
+2506 TLADLGLVDVRGD

-2542 DEKYDKKDKTGKV
+2542 VDD
-2555 IEKDDGFRHVI
+2555 KDDGFRHVI
-2566 VNTASTGIPS
+2566 VNTDSTGIPS

-2588 SVPSLVKSMGFFSR
+2588 SVPSLVKTMGFFSR

-2632 DTLPVLSSLNAMG
+2632 DTVPVLSSLKAMG

-2781 LRIKQKLWQRG
+2781 LNIKQKLWQRG

-2818 ERYNNWF
+2818 EKYNNWF
-2825 VYVPGIDEPVRVPI
+2825 VYVPGIDEPVRIPI

-2859 GDRTAGE
+2859 GDKTAGE

-2877 SVPLGPSSIPAGVKA
+2877 SVPLGPSSIPAGAKA

-2916 DPAERFTANTTE
+2916 DPAERFNANTTE
-2928 LAKFIGKGTGSIP
+2928 LAKLIGKGTGSIP

-2947 SPIQIEYLLRGYTG
+2947 SPVQIEYLLRGYTG

-2969 MANPLFGSVGGE
+2969 MANPLLGAAGSE
-2981 KPTARASEMP
+2981 KPTTRASEMP
-2991 VVGSIFQP
+2991 VVGSVFQP

-3007 RAYKDMEAIN
+3007 RAYKDVEAIN
-3017 RAGQTYKKLEEEGRD
+3017 RAGQTYKKLEEEGRESD
-3032 ADADS
+3032 AEA

-3045 LSLAPLAGQFKQK
+3045 LSLAPLAGAFKQR
-3058 MGALAKEE
+3058 MGQLAKEE
-3066 REIKSDPS
+3066 RMIKADPNM
-3074 LSGPEKRRQL
+3074 SGVEKRAELDAIRQ
-3084 DEIRKERIEL
+3084 DRIEL
-3094 SKDFISERE
+3094 AKELLSARE

>member
-26 HAKEKYG
+26 HAKEKYA
-33 DLFKQGAKA
+33 DLFKPAVRPDTGFTGAAKA
-42 GPKTGFG
+42 GYQTLKGDIAALAGRTGLMDVEEAEKYRQERQAEAQRIFKPTEEGWSEAPLLKVRELLGGSVPYMAAPIAVGG
-49 AALGSGTESFI
+49 AA
-60 GSLRT
+60 
-65 GAEAI
+65 
-70 LSPEEA
+70 
-76 ARKGLERE
+76 
-84 EARAGK
+84 
-90 YAEQVGLDKLKEVYE
+90 
-105 KQGLTA
+105 
-111 AIGEVG
+111 
-117 RQIPLAITEQ
+117 
-127 APNIA
+127 
-132 ATLASAKLGAT
+132 
-143 AGSPFGPVG
+143 
-152 AGIGALGG
+152 ALGG
-160 ALAPSALQLFGS
+160 APIAVGAGLAGLASAGQFTGS
-172 NIQRQAAEQQAAGQP
+172 NLSRQVEEGKA
-187 LDISRTAAAGA
+187 LKDTDLMAAGA
-198 TAIQAPLDVAATFIP
+198 AAVPQAALDVVGFRFLPGVQKIFKSAGMPITEEAAKKVLEAGT
-213 LGGRIA
+213 LKTVGQYVAGGAKI
-219 GKFFGKE
+219 
-226 VEQLLMRGGTEAAEK
+226 GGIEGATEA
-241 LAKESF
+241 
-247 AKTLGKG
+247 G
-254 LAVGAAAEVPTEVT
+254 
-268 QQMLERA
+268 QQFFERL
-275 QAGLDLT
+275 QAGLDIADT
-282 SPDAL
+282 EAR
-287 KEYGEVAYQAGLL
+287 KEYLESFV
-300 APIGGAGRF
+300 GGAVLGGVASPFGVAGKR
-309 VDKSGARGQVAAQAR
+309 GEARDVVAKAQFKRDEDA
-324 EEEETARIAEEQRK
+324 AAAEEARK

-350 RNDIQGRITEI
+350 RNDLQGRITEI

-398 AGAPAEETSAFSIDQ
+398 AGAPAAETPAFSIDQ

-418 KAQEEAEAVK
+418 KAQEEAEAAK
-428 TAEAEKLKQDSE
+428 NAEAEKVKQDSQ

-453 DYLQGKLQNAMKEG
+453 DYLQTKLQNAMKEG
-467 DLDQVETFGD
+467 NLDQVENFGD
-477 LLDKKSAELAQLSEL
+477 LLDKKNAELAQLSEL

-502 PEAKLKSANSAL
+502 PEAQLKSANSAL

-542 KDAQANV
+542 KDAQTNV
-549 ESLRKQVDDRKEE
+549 ESLRKQVDDRKEG

-577 QGPTKYNKTV
+577 QGPTKYNK
-587 GKQLE
+587 
-592 NHLKTPRPE
+592 KT
-601 DPVGRQAYD
+601 GQ
-610 AKTKDLESRVFEVLS
+610 FEVLS

-640 KVNEM
+640 KANEI

-653 AAAATER
+653 GAAATER
-660 QRAFGEMDTAQEV
+660 QRAFGEMDAAQEV

-680 KLFNTSAKMLG
+680 KLFNGPAKLLE

-698 NGNWDFSDPE
+698 NGNWDFTDPKD
-708 EAGLLLKEVTSTLDQ
+708 ASMLLKYVTDRLDQ

-735 MDLPADPRTPYLE
+735 MELPADPRTPYLE
-748 QIFEKIGGVAALE
+748 QIFEKISGVAASE
-761 KTELPKAKVDTRR
+761 KAELPKAKVDTRR
-774 NLRYRQAEIP
+774 NLRYREAEIP

-792 DLPVGEYTPKHIA
+792 DLPVGEYTPKHIQ
-805 KVREE
+805 KVRNE
-810 LAEINRLLGYDEQNE
+810 LDEINRILKADVDFEATKKKQISTLKGRASKAKKLADKKDTPA
-825 ADKKAEKARLNR
+825 ADKKAAKEL
-837 TIKKAKATIA
+837 IK
-847 RKTTSEVDKKAAQ
+847 R
-860 QAITDAEAKKKQLDN
+860 
-875 EKVGVSKEF
+875 
-884 DLAATK
+884 
-890 KKALAEI
+890 I
-897 DANIK
+897 DADIERVKKTPRLTKGIK
-902 AQQAIVANKKS
+902 
-913 SEKDVYWATETIKK
+913 ERYE
-927 LNVAKKSHSALKAPQ
+927 
-942 QSEFLDRLKKRK
+942 RRK

-959 ELLDATLPIRAKGK
+959 EILDATLPIRAKGK
-973 IPKYLKIESDIE
+973 APKYLRIESDIE
-985 TLNNQLKEAT
+985 TLENKLKEAT

-1003 QNRIANAEAK
+1003 QARIANANAK
-1013 LARVKKT
+1013 LVKVKKT
-1020 SRLPEGGVRGERV
+1020 SRLPEGGARGERV

-1110 DEQKEFATIVEQM
+1110 DEQKEFVTIVEQL

-1149 IFQAFK
+1149 ISQAFK

-1160 FGNKTAYEQYIEAI
+1160 FGNKTAYEQYVDAI

-1180 DEDIVDNYGE
+1180 DEDIVANYGE

-1208 KNDLDDKM
+1208 KNDLEDKL
-1216 KDATDRGIISTYKKQ
+1216 KGATDRNLVNTYKKQ
-1231 IDRLVASIKEAK
+1231 IDRLVGSIKEANK
-1243 KEYEDAKA
+1243 AYDDAKA

-1339 LRIFTPVDVRKSK
+1339 LRIFTPVNVRKAK
-1352 AILDDFNTKKQ
+1352 DLLGDLNTPKQ
-1363 TALDFM
+1363 TALAFM
-1369 RDIAG
+1369 RDISG
-1374 SKEDK
+1374 DKENK

-1384 KVIAATKKEKEAASV
+1384 RVITATKKEKEAAEAEAEANSS
-1399 ELETNTEIASSLRAG
+1399 ESTGSLSKGEALINTSLR
-1414 PVPKGETLIN
+1414 
-1424 NSLYRKAEKLR
+1424 RKAEKLR
-1435 KEADKAHA
+1435 KEADKLRVSID
-1443 EIAADVN
+1443 ESINEVVTQTKKIIA
-1450 KTLEQVKDTIA
+1450 T
-1461 VAEGAAKQKLDADF
+1461 AEGAAKQKLDSDF

-1483 ENNSNY
+1483 ANNSDY

-1500 NEYYIKKRAEA
+1500 DEYYAKKRAEA
-1511 GAARAA
+1511 GAARAV
-1517 QEGTDRERLS
+1517 QEGTDRERTA
-1527 KSLRKGEQAGR
+1527 KSIRKGEQEGR
-1538 QKVGLNLPGKKVEA
+1538 QKVGLGLPGKKVEA

-1560 NLAFINMGKKVT
+1560 NLAFANMGKKVT
-1572 TMRNLFQAIDAA
+1572 TMRNLFKAIGEAE
-1584 DKQIGKSENERAAAV
+1584 GVEAV
-1599 LKAKEAYANE
+1599 AKAKEAYANE

-1618 RESFGLR
+1618 REGFGLGQ
-1625 PGELGDLFIQLGKAE
+1625 GELGNLFIQLGKVE
-1640 KDSPEAKAI
+1640 KDSPESKPI
-1649 LKDIATIR
+1649 LKDIARIR
-1657 RAAEED
+1657 RSAEED

-1676 VGPEGSIEREDKLKA
+1676 VGPEGSIEREDKLKS
-1691 IQTEQT
+1691 IQAEQT
-1697 EETGRAIQRRKNI
+1697 EETKRKIDRRKQVV
-1710 LTTKQR
+1710 TDRQRTKI
-1716 NKRREEVQ
+1716 RETVE
-1724 KELDAANAKQIKKA
+1724 KELDKANAKQIKKV
-1738 PKDATTAQKKAINAA
+1738 PEDATAAQRKAINAA
-1753 NDKIRIARQ
+1753 NDKIRIERQ
-1762 SLQAELDV
+1762 ALQAELDV

-1776 EVLRNRGLI
+1776 DVLRNRGRI
-1785 KQEASDRLYKKS
+1785 QQEAADRLYKKS
-1797 KFESERD
+1797 GFESARD
-1804 NALRA
+1804 NEL
-1809 AKARAD
+1809 ARVLKKQD
-1815 AIEKKELGAK
+1815 LIE
-1825 LTKADEKLI
+1825 TKATGVKL
-1834 AKGEELTD
+1834 KP
-1842 AEKEI
+1842 AEQNFLDKYGSE
-1847 IANAEALGK
+1847 
-1856 FAAGYIEE
+1856 
-1864 RTTKRNKATAELE
+1864 
-1877 INLQKPLTEDE
+1877 LTEDE
-1888 KFAKT
+1888 ETLIAQAETLGKNAADYLQTKASKKVADTKT
-1893 TAGKNQE
+1893 TELILQKTVREETEDKFTKG
-1900 ARLKQAKG
+1900 LKKAAKS
-1908 RVKEKILAQ
+1908 RKENAEFASKLAFQNAKESTKEKILSD
-1917 EFKKALDENSVV
+1917 EFSKAVKELDAEK
-1929 EAGYKSV
+1929 AGYEAV
-1936 GITEAEFTKLT
+1936 GLTEAEFKKLT
-1947 RKAEEQRLNFW
+1947 RKAEEQRLNFF
-1958 LNEVEDAN
+1958 LNEIEESKIDM
-1966 ISFDDFKGLEEG
+1966 DDFSGLHEG
-1978 MRGDWDPRIEKPIT
+1978 MKGDWDPRIEKPIT

-2030 ANGGYTDTEIDGV
+2030 ANSGYTDTQIDGL

-2079 VEGVLGQAGMDA
+2079 VEGVLGQAGLDA
-2091 LAKKVISQNGSVAKL
+2091 LARKVISQNGSVAKL

-2195 RSEKIAPGIYKG
+2195 KSEKIAPGIYKG
-2207 RDGEYQLKAGKAT
+2207 RDGEYQLKPGKAT

-2330 LAEVLGSIGWGNA
+2330 LAEVLGDIGWGNA

-2379 KEVDALVA
+2379 KEVDALVE
-2387 GNKQLRDGFAKADA
+2387 GNEQLRNGFKKADA

-2420 PKDKAI
+2420 PKEKAI

-2566 VNTASTGIPS
+2566 VNTDSTGIPS

-2859 GDRTAGE
+2859 GDKTAGE
-2866 ATKALAKMIKN
+2866 AAKALAKMIKN

-2916 DPAERFTANTTE
+2916 DPAERFNANTTE
-2928 LAKFIGKGTGSIP
+2928 LAKFIGKGTGAIP

-2947 SPIQIEYLLRGYTG
+2947 SPVQIEYLLRGYTG

>member
-26 HAKEKYG
+26 HAKEKYS
-33 DLFKQGAKA
+33 DLFQSTAKA

-49 AALGSGTESFI
+49 AALGSGTESFT
-60 GSLRT
+60 GALRT

-70 LSPEEA
+70 FSPEEA

-105 KQGLTA
+105 KQGLIS

-132 ATLASAKLGAT
+132 ATLGSAKLGAV

-160 ALAPSALQLFGS
+160 AIAPSALQLFGS
-172 NIQRQAAEQQAAGQP
+172 NIQRQAAEQQATGQP
-187 LDISRTAAAGA
+187 LDISRGAAAGA
-198 TAIQAPLDVAATFIP
+198 AALQAPLDVAATFIP

-219 GKFFGKE
+219 GKIFGPE
-226 VEQLLMRGGTEAAEK
+226 VEKLLMRGGTEAAEK

-247 AKTLGKG
+247 AKTLTKG
-254 LAVGAAAEVPTEVT
+254 VAVGAAAEVPTEVT

-309 VDKSGARGQVAAQAR
+309 ASKSGARDQVAAQAR
-324 EEEETARIAEEQRK
+324 EEEEIARVAEEQRK

-350 RNDIQGRITEI
+350 RNDLQGRITEI

-367 PRLDKQAVDEGKKEI
+367 PRLDKEAVEEGKKEI
-382 SDLQAQL
+382 RDLQASL
-389 KGIVGELKT
+389 KEIVGELKT
-398 AGAPAEETSAFSIDQ
+398 TGAPAAETEAFSIDQ

-418 KAQEEAEAVK
+418 KAQEETEAVK
-428 TAEAEKLKQDSE
+428 TAEAEKVKEDSQ

-453 DYLQGKLQNAMKEG
+453 DYLQTKLQNAMKEG
-467 DLDQVETFGD
+467 NLDQVETFGD
-477 LLDKKSAELAQLSEL
+477 LLDKKNAELGQLSEL

-502 PEAKLKSANSAL
+502 PEAQLKSANTAL

-529 LTADKRKELIQAV
+529 LTTDKRKELIQAV
-542 KDAQANV
+542 KNAQTNV

-577 QGPTKYNKTV
+577 QGPTKYNK
-587 GKQLE
+587 
-592 NHLKTPRPE
+592 KT
-601 DPVGRQAYD
+601 GQ
-610 AKTKDLESRVFEVLS
+610 FEVLS

-640 KVNEM
+640 KANEI

-680 KLFNTSAKMLG
+680 KLFNDSAKMLG

-698 NGNWDFSDPE
+698 NGNWDFSDPK
-708 EAGLLLKEVTSTLDQ
+708 EAGLLLEEIKATLDQ

-748 QIFEKIGGVAALE
+748 QIFEKISGVAAVE
-761 KTELPKAKVDTRR
+761 KAELPKAKVDARR
-774 NLRYRQAEIP
+774 NLRYREAEIP

-792 DLPVGEYTPKHIA
+792 DLPVGEYTPKHIQ
-805 KVREE
+805 KVRNE
-810 LAEINRLLGYDEQNE
+810 LDEINRILKADVDFEATKKKQISALKSRATKAKKLADKKDTPA
-825 ADKKAEKARLNR
+825 ADKKAAKEL
-837 TIKKAKATIA
+837 IK
-847 RKTTSEVDKKAAQ
+847 R
-860 QAITDAEAKKKQLDN
+860 
-875 EKVGVSKEF
+875 
-884 DLAATK
+884 
-890 KKALAEI
+890 I
-897 DANIK
+897 DADVERIK
-902 AQQAIVANKKS
+902 DTPRLTKG
-913 SEKDVYWATETIKK
+913 IK
-927 LNVAKKSHSALKAPQ
+927 
-942 QSEFLDRLKKRK
+942 ERYERRK

-959 ELLDATLPIRAKGK
+959 EILDATLPIRAKGK
-973 IPKYLKIESDIE
+973 APKYLRIESDIE

-1003 QNRIANAEAK
+1003 QARIANAEAK
-1013 LARVKKT
+1013 LVKVKKT
-1020 SRLPEGGVRGERV
+1020 SRLPEGGARGERV

-1110 DEQKEFATIVEQM
+1110 DEQKEFATIVEQL

-1128 AKATGWRAKIQRT
+1128 AKATGWRAKIQRN

-1160 FGNKTAYEQYIEAI
+1160 FGNKTAYEQYIDAI

-1180 DEDIVDNYGE
+1180 DEDIVANYGE

-1197 LRNSLDTLIDK
+1197 LRNNLDTLIDK
-1208 KNDLDDKM
+1208 KNDLEDKL
-1216 KDATDRGIISTYKKQ
+1216 KGATDRDLVSTYKKQ
-1231 IDRLVASIKEAK
+1231 IDRLTKSIKEADK
-1243 KEYEDAKA
+1243 AYDDARA

-1293 LVEAPEIT
+1293 FAEAPEIT

-1331 ILRGLGEA
+1331 ILRGLSEA
-1339 LRIFTPVDVRKSK
+1339 LRIFTPVDVRKAK
-1352 AILDDFNTKKQ
+1352 DLLGDLNTPKQ
-1363 TALDFM
+1363 TALAFM
-1369 RDIAG
+1369 RDISG
-1374 SKEDK
+1374 DKEVKD
-1379 ASFFN
+1379 SFFN
-1384 KVIAATKKEKEAASV
+1384 KVIVATKKEKEAAEAEAEANSS
-1399 ELETNTEIASSLRAG
+1399 ESSGSLSKGEALINTSLR
-1414 PVPKGETLIN
+1414 
-1424 NSLYRKAEKLR
+1424 RKADKLR
-1435 KEADKAHA
+1435 KEADKLRVSID
-1443 EIAADVN
+1443 EDIN
-1450 KTLEQVKDTIA
+1450 KVVAQVKDTIA
-1461 VAEGAAKQKLDADF
+1461 VAEGTAKQKLDADF

-1483 ENNSNY
+1483 ANNADY
-1489 LEASQAYQKAR
+1489 LEASQVYQKAR
-1500 NEYYIKKRAEA
+1500 DEYYAKKRAEA
-1511 GAARAA
+1511 GAARAT
-1517 QEGTDRERLS
+1517 QEGSDRERTA
-1527 KSLRKGEQAGR
+1527 KSLKKGEQEGR
-1538 QKVGLNLPGKKVEA
+1538 QKVGLGLPGKKVEA

-1560 NLAFINMGKKVT
+1560 NLAFTNMSKKVT
-1572 TMRNLFQAIDAA
+1572 TMRNLFKAIAKA
-1584 DKQIGKSENERAAAV
+1584 EGVEAV
-1599 LKAKEAYANE
+1599 ANAKEAYAKE

-1618 RESFGLR
+1618 REGFGLGQ
-1625 PGELGDLFIQLGKAE
+1625 GELGDLFIQLAKVE
-1640 KDSPEAKAI
+1640 TDSPEGRAI
-1649 LKDIATIR
+1649 TKDINKL
-1657 RAAEED
+1657 RAQAEED
-1663 AARMGIVRRAKKE
+1663 AARLSVVQRRRKE

-1691 IQTEQT
+1691 IQAEQT
-1697 EETGRAIQRRKNI
+1697 EETKRKIERRKQVV
-1710 LTTKQR
+1710 TEKQR
-1716 NKRREEVQ
+1716 TTIRETVQ
-1724 KELDAANAKQIKKA
+1724 KELNKANAKKIKKA
-1738 PKDATTAQKKAINAA
+1738 PEGATAAQRKAINAA
-1753 NDKIRIARQ
+1753 NDKIRIERQ
-1762 SLQAELDV
+1762 ALQAELDV

-1776 EVLRNRGLI
+1776 DVLRNRGFI
-1785 KQEASDRLYKKS
+1785 QQEAADRLYKKS
-1797 KFESERD
+1797 KFESARD
-1804 NALRA
+1804 NEL
-1809 AKARAD
+1809 ARVLKKQD
-1815 AIEKKELGAK
+1815 LIE
-1825 LTKADEKLI
+1825 TKATGVKL
-1834 AKGEELTD
+1834 
-1842 AEKEI
+1842 
-1847 IANAEALGK
+1847 
-1856 FAAGYIEE
+1856 
-1864 RTTKRNKATAELE
+1864 
-1877 INLQKPLTEDE
+1877 KPADQNFLDKYGSELTEDE
-1888 KFAKT
+1888 ETLIARAEDIGKNAADYLKAEAAKKVADTKT
-1893 TAGKNQE
+1893 TEITLQKTVREETEDKFTKG
-1900 ARLKQAKG
+1900 LKKAVKTRKENAEFASKLAFQNAKEST
-1908 RVKEKILAQ
+1908 KEKILSDEFSRAVKELDAEKAGYEAVGLTAA
-1917 EFKKALDENSVV
+1917 EFKNLV
-1929 EAGYKSV
+1929 
-1936 GITEAEFTKLT
+1936 T
-1947 RKAEEQRLNFW
+1947 KAESQFVGADIVEKGRKTSKKDRLEFKEAWND
-1958 LNEVEDAN
+1958 EVNDAG
-1966 ISFDDFKGLEEG
+1966 IDFDDFKGLHEG
-1978 MRGDWDPRIEKPIT
+1978 MKGDWDPRIEKPIT
-1992 GEGVSSSVAQ
+1992 GAGVSSSVAQ

-2030 ANGGYTDTEIDGV
+2030 AKGGYTDTEIDGV

-2091 LAKKVISQNGSVAKL
+2091 LARKVISQNGSVSAL

-2195 RSEKIAPGIYKG
+2195 KSEKIAPGIYKG
-2207 RDGEYQLKAGKAT
+2207 RDGEYQLKPGKAT
-2220 YGPGGAVIARGADM
+2220 YGPGGATIARGVDM

-2244 RLFPANIGLYLTQ
+2244 RLFPANIGLYLKQ
-2257 KLVSSTASLD
+2257 KLVSGAASFE

-2274 MKGSLVAN
+2274 VKNSLLAN
-2282 QLKYYISQHN
+2282 QAKYYISQHN
-2292 QRFTIS
+2292 QRFTVS

-2317 FVLEAKPGANLKS
+2317 LVLDAKPGANLKS

-2343 EGIRNAYSLH
+2343 EGIRNAYSLY

-2363 VDKLSFK
+2363 VEKLNFK

-2387 GNKQLRDGFAKADA
+2387 GNKQLSDGFKKADA

-2420 PKDKAI
+2420 PKEKAI

-2506 TLADLGLVDVLGD
+2506 TLADLGLVDVRGD

-2542 DEKYDKKDKTGKV
+2542 VDD
-2555 IEKDDGFRHVI
+2555 KDDGFRHVI
-2566 VNTASTGIPS
+2566 VNTDSTGIPS
-2576 EYLVQGLSGVNT
+2576 QYLVQGLAGVNT

-2620 RDPFTAVMASGV
+2620 RDPFTATMASGV
-2632 DTLPVLSSLNAMG
+2632 DTFPVLSSLMVMG
-2645 KSIGRMRRGEVGA
+2645 KSIGRMRRGEVGT

-2818 ERYNNWF
+2818 EKYNNWF
-2825 VYVPGIDEPVRVPI
+2825 VYIPGIDEPVRIPI

-2859 GDRTAGE
+2859 GDKTAGE
-2866 ATKALAKMIKN
+2866 AAKALAKMIKN
-2877 SVPLGPSSIPAGVKA
+2877 SVPLGPSSIPAGAKA

-2916 DPAERFTANTTE
+2916 DPAERFNANTTE
-2928 LAKFIGKGTGSIP
+2928 LAKFIGKGTGQIP

-2947 SPIQIEYLLRGYTG
+2947 SPVQIEYLLRGYTG

-3007 RAYKDMEAIN
+3007 RAYKDVEAIN

-3032 ADADS
+3032 ADAEA

-3045 LSLAPLAGQFKQK
+3045 LSLAPLAGGFKQK
-3058 MGALAKEE
+3058 MGQLAKEE
-3066 REIKSDPS
+3066 REIKSDPN